1 MSSSGVYFIGFLVLL
16 AGLAY
21 GAVMLG
27 VPPMWVGIGAVIL
40 LGIGIMSTVSNTKLK
55 SADTGDGEVTRTT
68 TTIREE

>member
-21 GAVMLG
+21 GAITLG

-55 SADTGDGEVTRTT
+55 SPDTGDGAVTRTT
-68 TTIREE
+68 TTVHEE

>member
-1 MSSSGVYFIGFLVLL
+1 MSSSGVYFIGFLILL

-21 GAVMLG
+21 GAVSLG

-55 SADTGDGEVTRTT
+55 SPDTGDNATT
-68 TTIREE
+68 TTTTTVREE